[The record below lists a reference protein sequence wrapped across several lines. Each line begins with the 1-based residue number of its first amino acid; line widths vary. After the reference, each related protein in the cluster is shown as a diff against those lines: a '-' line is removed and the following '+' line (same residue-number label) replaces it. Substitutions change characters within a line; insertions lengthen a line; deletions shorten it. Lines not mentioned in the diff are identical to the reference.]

1 MKKALLFFICVSF
14 FLFAYFNRYQPV
26 SLDLVS
32 PTTKTVEIK
41 GEVKNPGIYVL
52 KWEATL
58 QDLIHEAGG
67 YTENADKDTI
77 SLLTSLKDKDV
88 IVIPKIGDVEIEK
101 ISINSATLEQL
112 DTLPCIGPAIAQRII
127 DYRAT
132 TSFTSLEQIMEVKG
146 IGDKLYEKIKD
157 LITL

>member
-1 MKKALLFFICVSF
+1 MKKALLFFICISF

-41 GEVKNPGIYVL
+41 GEVKNPGVYVL

-58 QDLIHEAGG
+58 QDLIREAGG
-67 YTENADKDTI
+67 YTENADSDSV

-88 IVIPKIGDVEIEK
+88 IVIPEISENQAEK

-112 DTLPCIGPAIAQRII
+112 DTLPGIGPAIAQRII
-127 DYRAT
+127 DYRQT
-132 TSFTSLEQIMEVKG
+132 NSFTSLEQIKEVKG
-146 IGDKLYEKIKD
+146 IGDKMYEKIKD